1 MNEPHDLLLIEEVA
15 AICRASPSTV
25 RFWIKTGKLR
35 SIRPG
40 LRRLI
45 ARSELQRLLAGRRAP
60 SVRPAKGPA

>member
-1 MNEPHDLLLIEEVA
+1 MTDQDDLLLIEEVA

-40 LRRLI
+40 RRRLI
-45 ARSELQRLLAGRRAP
+45 ARSELRRLLSGRRPGRA
-60 SVRPAKGPA
+60 RPAKGAT